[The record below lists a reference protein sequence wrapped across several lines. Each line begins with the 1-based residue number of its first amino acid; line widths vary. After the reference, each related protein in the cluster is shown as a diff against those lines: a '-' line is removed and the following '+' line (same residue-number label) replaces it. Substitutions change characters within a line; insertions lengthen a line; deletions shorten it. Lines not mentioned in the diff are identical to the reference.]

1 MVESRADEVPATRG
15 GGGGEGKEKEK
26 ESAGDALGGGGDEE
40 EGEGGRGDVVEKDG
54 KERGMSGVEGEG
66 EGEAGEKNSGVRTVD
81 ATAHTDEA
89 QDLPGGR
96 TQEQEAGEG
105 GRGRVEESVA
115 D

>member
-15 GGGGEGKEKEK
+15 GGGGEGKEKE
-26 ESAGDALGGGGDEE
+26 SAGDALGGEGDEE
-40 EGEGGRGDVVEKDG
+40 EGEGERGGVVEKDG

-66 EGEAGEKNSGVRTVD
+66 EGEGKSSGVRTVD

>member
-15 GGGGEGKEKEK
+15 SGEK
-26 ESAGDALGGGGDEE
+26 EE
-40 EGEGGRGDVVEKDG
+40 EGERGGVVEEDE
-54 KERGMSGVEGEG
+54 KERGMSGMEGEG

-89 QDLPGGR
+89 QGLPGGR
-96 TQEQEAGEG
+96 TQEQEAGEE